1 MLTVFRRAGFS
12 LVEVLLSLVITLVVT
27 GAIYSLLLTTQ
38 RVTRAQAQQIGLQST
53 VRAGSFVVLSELG
66 ELSTLSGGTP
76 EQNDILAITPS
87 ALTYRAHRGIGFI
100 CQAPSATELRLAR
113 SSFSGRRDPQAGRDE
128 AYVFVPGNPDAAT
141 GNSWVPLKITS
152 VAVTAPCPG
161 AQGPAITLT
170 LSGSPS
176 SALVEAGTPVRIT
189 ELMELRQYRAEG
201 RSWLGARSVSSG
213 EAIQPLL
220 GPLSET
226 GGLEL
231 EYLDGTGA
239 ATTDKTGI
247 KSIRVTLRGTAEAG
261 GADAPADEEL
271 VTQVTLRNA
280 SAP

>member
-1 MLTVFRRAGFS
+1 VLTVFRRAGFS

-66 ELSTLSGGTP
+66 ELSTLFGGTP

-87 ALTYRAHRGIGFI
+87 ALTYRAQRGIGFI
-100 CQAPSATELRLAR
+100 CQAPSATEIRLAR

-128 AYVFVPGNPDAAT
+128 AYVFVPGNPGTAT

-170 LSGSPS
+170 LSSSPS

-239 ATTDKTGI
+239 AITDKTGI

-261 GADAPADEEL
+261 GAYAPADEEL
-271 VTQVTLRNA
+271 ITQVTLRNA
-280 SAP
+280 LAP

>member
-1 MLTVFRRAGFS
+1 MLTVFRRSGFS
-12 LVEVLLSLVITLVVT
+12 LVEVLFSLVITLVVT
-27 GAIYSLLLTTQ
+27 GAIYSLLWTTQ
-38 RVTRAQAQQIGLQST
+38 RVTRAQTQQIALQSS
-53 VRAGSFVVLSELG
+53 VRAGFFVVLSELA
-66 ELSTLSGGTP
+66 ELSTVAGGSP
-76 EQNDILAITPS
+76 DRNDILAIAPS
-87 ALTYRAHRGIGFI
+87 ALTYRAQRGIGFL
-100 CQAPSATELRLAR
+100 CQASSPTEFRFPR

-128 AYVFVPGNPDAAT
+128 VYVFVPGNPEAAT
-141 GNSWVPLKITS
+141 GDSWVPLKIAS

-176 SALVEAGTPVRIT
+176 SELLEAGTPVRIT
-189 ELMELRQYRAEG
+189 ELMELRLYRAEG

-213 EAIQPLL
+213 EVIQPLL
-220 GPLSET
+220 GPLSDT

-247 KSIRVTLRGTAEAG
+247 KSVRVTLRGTGEASGTDIAAE
-261 GADAPADEEL
+261 EEL
-271 VTQVTLRNA
+271 ITQVTLRNA